1 MNSTLP
7 QVLQTLKTGIEGL
20 NCYPPLTQN
29 EREIVLVLE
38 PCPYQ
43 WRVYSQPPALNTSVL
58 RLCPR
63 HLALQAALSVLI
75 QGGFPDQKPQVKPIG
90 KNSYW
95 SRPLSLLPASHQ
107 KSQSQRHAMV
117 IVRWTAVLH
126 IVQKCSS
133 RGKFW
138 TLHWQWGTQFY
149 FKQSTKQLKCRH
161 RTIPNP
167 YAASHIYC
175 GMPENI

>member
-1 MNSTLP
+1 M
-7 QVLQTLKTGIEGL
+7 LKTGIKGL

-29 EREIVLVLE
+29 EREIVLVQSRE
-38 PCPYQ
+38 PCLYW

-63 HLALQAALSVLI
+63 HLEVQTALRMLI
-75 QGGFPDQKPQVKPIG
+75 QGGPPDQKPQVKPNG

-95 SRPLSLLPASHQ
+95 NRPLSLLPALHQ
-107 KSQSQRHAMV
+107 KSQSQRHATV
-117 IVRWTAVLH
+117 IVRWTAILH
-126 IVQKCSS
+126 IVQKCSD

-138 TLHWQWGTQFY
+138 TLQWQRGTQFY

-167 YAASHIYC
+167 YVASHIYC